1 MSGTSEDDIKA
12 IREGAARFAS
22 QVFGAARLRALRE
35 RTAGRDEEALARAG
49 ADGWLSILVPEDKG
63 GGGLGLVE
71 ACVVAE
77 EFGRHL
83 AAIPYVSLIAGLK
96 AAAAF
101 HAAVDVGELAEAME
115 GRKLFVPAMASVAG
129 ASVKAAAGEA
139 SGIVLN
145 GMRRGVFAAGAG
157 DGFIV
162 DYELNGVEGLAFV
175 RADAAG
181 LKVSSS
187 RTVDG
192 MSTGT
197 LTFENCVVAA
207 ANLLPSGAAAAALAA
222 ELRIFLGLTS
232 AAELVGL
239 MDAALQITLSH
250 LKTREQFGKPLGAFQ
265 ALQFRAVDAH
275 VQISLTR
282 SLVNEAA
289 RLALGGGAASV
300 LMTSGAKAKAS
311 AAAIAVTRDMIQLH
325 GAIGFTDEHDIGL
338 HLKRAMTLAAAYGT
352 ASEHR
357 KIVATRMFA
366 AGEAA
371 QVKFREDS
379 PHEAAFR
386 KEVHDWFE
394 ANLPDHLRHLPSR
407 PSFEE
412 ACGWHRKLAARGWVA
427 PNWPKEYGGMGAT
440 VGEQIVLYDESG
452 KAGAPEISGQAI
464 YHLGPILQVF
474 GTPEQKA
481 QHLPGMLSGA
491 TIWCQGYSEPGSGS
505 DLASLRTRAV
515 RDGDDFVIN
524 GQKIWTTWAHHADW
538 MFALVRTNPDV
549 KKQAGITFI
558 LIDMK
563 TPGIKPVPI
572 RTIAGDEEFAEV
584 FFDDVRVPVSNVVG
598 SIDDG
603 WRVATALLEKERLN
617 GANPQKCAQLL
628 GKVKRAARASG
639 VMDDDSF
646 RDRLARA
653 EIDYVAL
660 CAVFSQIVSFTES
673 RTKANADFAFAK
685 LVSAEL
691 QQELCELLAEAY
703 GSQAAL
709 AVAGGEGDKS
719 FPGLTYLQNRRVTI
733 YGGTVEVQR
742 LLMARRVLGFG

>member
-12 IREGAARFAS
+12 IREGASRFAS
-22 QVFGAARLRALRE
+22 QVFGAARSRKLCERA
-35 RTAGRDEEALARAG
+35 AGRDDEALTRAG

-83 AAIPYVSLIAGLK
+83 ADIPYVSLIAGLK
-96 AAAAF
+96 GAAAF
-101 HAAVDVGELAEAME
+101 QAEYDSLAEAME
-115 GRKLFVPAMASVAG
+115 GRKLFLPAIGS
-129 ASVKAAAGEA
+129 AAGSGIEAAGDA

-145 GMRRGVFAAGAG
+145 GVRGGVFAAAAA

-162 DYELNGVEGLAFV
+162 DYALNGVEGLAFV

-181 LKVSSS
+181 LKIASS

-192 MSTGT
+192 MSTGA
-197 LTFENCVVAA
+197 LTFDNCAIAA
-207 ANLLPSGAAAAALAA
+207 ANLLPDGAALAA
-222 ELRIFLGLTS
+222 ELRIFLGLAS

-239 MDAALQITLSH
+239 MESALQITLNH
-250 LKTREQFGKPLGAFQ
+250 LKTREQFGRPLGAFQ

-289 RLALGGGAASV
+289 RLALGSGAAAV

-311 AAAIAVTRDMIQLH
+311 AAAIAVTRAMVQLH

-352 ASEHR
+352 AAEHR
-357 KIVATRMFA
+357 KIVAARMFG
-366 AGEAA
+366 AGEDA

-379 PHEAAFR
+379 AHEAAFR
-386 KEVHDWFE
+386 KEVREWLE

-407 PSFEE
+407 PNYED
-412 ACGWHRKLAARGWVA
+412 ACGWHKKLAARGWVA

-440 VGEQIVLYDESG
+440 VGEQIVLYDEAG

-481 QHLPGMLSGA
+481 RHLPGMLSGE
-491 TIWCQGYSEPGSGS
+491 TIWCQGYSEPSSGS

-515 RDGDDFVIN
+515 RDGDDFIIN

-572 RTIAGDEEFAEV
+572 RTITGDDEFAEV
-584 FFDDVRVPVSNVVG
+584 FFDDVRVPVANVVG

-617 GANPQKCAQLL
+617 GANPQKCALL
-628 GKVKRAARASG
+628 LDKVKRAARATG
-639 VMDDDSF
+639 VMADDSF

-703 GSQAAL
+703 GSEAAL
-709 AVAGGEGDKS
+709 AVADGEGSKT

-742 LLMARRVLGFG
+742 LLMARRVLGLG

>member
-1 MSGTSEDDIKA
+1 MSGTNEDDIKA
-12 IREGAARFAS
+12 IREGAGRFAA
-22 QVFGAARLRALRE
+22 QVFGAARLRRLRE
-35 RTAGRDEEALARAG
+35 RAAGRDDEALAHTG
-49 ADGWLSILVPEDKG
+49 GDGWLSILVPEEKG

-83 AAIPYVSLIAGLK
+83 ASIPYVSLIVGLK
-96 AAAAF
+96 GAAAF
-101 HAAVDVGELAEAME
+101 SGAVDVAELAEAVE
-115 GRKLFVPAMASVAG
+115 GRRLFVPALASTAS
-129 ASVKAAAGEA
+129 ASVKAHAGA
-139 SGIVLN
+139 SSGIVLD
-145 GMRRGVFAAGAG
+145 GVRGGVFAAAAA
-157 DGFIV
+157 DAFIV
-162 DYELNGVEGLAFV
+162 GYDLNGTEGLAFV
-175 RADAAG
+175 RAETAG
-181 LKVSSS
+181 LKVASS

-197 LTFENCVVAA
+197 LTFENCGVAA
-207 ANLLPSGAAAAALAA
+207 THILSSGAAALAA
-222 ELRIFLGLTS
+222 ELRIFLGLTA

-239 MDAALQITLSH
+239 MDAALQITLNH

-311 AAAIAVTRDMIQLH
+311 AAATAVTRDMIQLH

-338 HLKRAMTLAAAYGT
+338 HLKRGMALSTAYGT

-357 KIVATRMFA
+357 KIVAARMFG
-366 AGEAA
+366 AGETTE
-371 QVKFREDS
+371 VKFREDS
-379 PHEAAFR
+379 PREAAFR
-386 KEVHDWFE
+386 QEVHDWFE
-394 ANLPDHLRHLPSR
+394 ANLPDRLRHLPSR

-427 PNWPKEYGGMGAT
+427 PNWPKDYGGMGAT
-440 VGEQIVLYDESG
+440 VGEQIVLYDEAG

-481 QHLPGMLSGA
+481 RHLPGMLSGD
-491 TIWCQGYSEPGSGS
+491 TIWCQGYSEPSSGS

-563 TPGIKPVPI
+563 TPGIKPLPI

-628 GKVKRAARASG
+628 GKVKRAARATG

-660 CAVFSQIVSFTES
+660 CAVFSQIVSFAES

-703 GSQAAL
+703 GSEAAL
-709 AVAGGEGDKS
+709 AVASGDGDKS

-742 LLMARRVLGFG
+742 LLMARRVLGLG